1 MEVLTKVAD
10 SKGRITL
17 GSKYAKKTFLVE
29 KGEEEN
35 FMLRL
40 AEVVPINE
48 AWLWKNKVALKKV
61 MEGIEDVQAGKLRK
75 VDLKDYEV

>member
-61 MEGIEDVQAGKLRK
+61 MEGIDDVQAGKLRK